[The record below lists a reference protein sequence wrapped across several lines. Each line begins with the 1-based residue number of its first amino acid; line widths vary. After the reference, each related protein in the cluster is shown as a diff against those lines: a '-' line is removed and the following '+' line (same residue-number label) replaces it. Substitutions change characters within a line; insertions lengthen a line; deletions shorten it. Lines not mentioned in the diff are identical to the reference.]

1 MNGNVSLLKIV
12 YEGFILYKTF
22 DSLTFVA
29 NDGANDQGSEESYRL
44 NDELLCLI
52 ISVQ

>member
-12 YEGFILYKTF
+12 YEGFILNKH
-22 DSLTFVA
+22 SLTFVA

-44 NDELLCLI
+44 NDELPCLI